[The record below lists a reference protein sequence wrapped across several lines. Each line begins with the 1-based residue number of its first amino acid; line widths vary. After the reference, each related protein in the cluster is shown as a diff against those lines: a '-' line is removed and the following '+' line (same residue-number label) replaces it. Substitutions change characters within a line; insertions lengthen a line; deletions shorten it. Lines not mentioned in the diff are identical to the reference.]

1 MYCYV
6 CSESIRDGENYCR
19 GCGAPSATTHLS
31 ESSWLATFGHFAL
44 GILCF
49 GVFAFFFIF
58 FSSELRFTPLFRY
71 LILALAGGISLG
83 FAIHQYSKSR
93 RTIKNRD
100 KNSVLSGDADSRL
113 LPEPTA
119 VSFMSISDG
128 LAIPTTSKLKVP
140 RGQ

>member
-19 GCGAPSATTHLS
+19 GCGAPSATSHSS
-31 ESSWLATFGHFAL
+31 ESSRLAALGHFAL

-49 GVFAFFFIF
+49 GVFVFFFIF
-58 FSSELRFTPLFRY
+58 FSSELRFTPFFRY
-71 LILALAGGISLG
+71 LILALAGGLSLG
-83 FAIHQYSKSR
+83 FAIHHYSKSHGTLR
-93 RTIKNRD
+93 KRD
-100 KNSVLSGDADSRL
+100 KNAVLSGVEPRL
-113 LPEPTA
+113 LSEPTA

-128 LAIPTTSKLKVP
+128 LVIPTTSKLKVP